1 MCHPRDRRPPLPPAC
16 FSLLKLTHRFF
27 NVKANIRRCMIATV
41 GSTGQNCGLILRY
54 PKNDGKM
61 MAEHAIRMS
70 KNWICR
76 ILRLLVTNS
85 NKIPEKIRFFKFFDD
100 ISRTVR
106 ARAKTRSENALTGKI
121 HALRIVSPRK
131 N

>member
-1 MCHPRDRRPPLPPAC
+1 
-16 FSLLKLTHRFF
+16 
-27 NVKANIRRCMIATV
+27 MIATV

-70 KNWICR
+70 KNWIFQ
-76 ILRLLVTNS
+76 ILRSLVVNS
-85 NKIPEKIRFFKFFDD
+85 NKIPEKIRFFQFFDD

-106 ARAKTRSENALTGKI
+106 ARAKTRSEHALTGEI
-121 HALRIVSPRK
+121 HALRTVSARK